1 MKFKRTT
8 VITIGLL
15 AFLGGLGFARTKW
28 LVSYEIIAS
37 LIILWLVTVLRL
49 KWLAILSTLLLGFV
63 LGWWR
68 GQVYLEK
75 LKPLAELNNVKASGV
90 VIATSDAAYN
100 SRGQLSFDAE
110 NLNLSEPYK
119 AQLPGRLIISGF
131 GAPAVFKGDQ
141 VAITGKFYAA
151 RGSHQL
157 GMSFADIQVVGQGG
171 SKIDDIRRNFT
182 AGLQSAVPE
191 PEASFGMGLLI
202 GQRSN
207 LPTVITNQLAAVGLT
222 HIIAVSGYNL
232 MIILRAVRRL
242 LLKRSKYQTAVL
254 SLVLIVLFLLMTGMS
269 ASIVRAAMVSVLSI
283 GAWYYGRAF
292 KPLLLIALTAAVT
305 AGINPLYIWSDIGWY
320 LSFLAF
326 FGVLI
331 LSPLLNQRLFRSSEL
346 STLPALLS
354 ESFSAL
360 VMTVPL
366 IMYTFNQ
373 VSLVALP
380 ANLLL
385 VPLVP
390 MAMLFSL
397 VAGIAGALVPSVAG
411 LLAWPATM
419 LMTFMLDTIQLLA
432 RVPHALAHRTLSLL
446 GMIIFYVSILL
457 FVGILGLKSKRRY
470 AKITDMKV
478 VF

>member
-1 MKFKRTT
+1 MRFRRTT
-8 VITIGLL
+8 VIIIGLL

-28 LVSYEIIAS
+28 LVSYEIIGS
-37 LIILWLVTVLRL
+37 LVILWLVTVIPL
-49 KWLAILSTLLLGFV
+49 KWLAILSTLLLGFA

-75 LKPLAELNNVKASGV
+75 LKPLTELNNVKASGIV
-90 VIATSDAAYN
+90 TATSDAAYN

-110 NLNLSEPYK
+110 SLNLTQSYQ

-141 VAITGKFYAA
+141 VEITGKFYAA

-157 GMSFADIQVVGQGG
+157 GMSFADIQVIGQGS

-207 LPTVITNQLAAVGLT
+207 LSTTVTNQLAAVGLT

-242 LLKRSKYQTAVL
+242 LLKRSKYQTAII
-254 SLVLIVLFLLMTGMS
+254 SLILIILFLLMTGMS
-269 ASIVRAAMVSVLSI
+269 ASIVRAAIVSMLSI
-283 GAWYYGRAF
+283 GSWYYGRTF
-292 KPLLLIALTAAVT
+292 RPLLVIALAAAIT

-331 LSPLLNQRLFRSSEL
+331 LSPLLNQRFFKSAEL
-346 STLPALLS
+346 SAVPALLS

-397 VAGIAGALVPSVAG
+397 VAGIAGALAPSIAG

-419 LMTFMLDTIQLLA
+419 LMTFMLDVVQLLS
-432 RVPHALAHRTLSLL
+432 RVPHALAHRDLSLA
-446 GMIIFYVSILL
+446 GMIIFYTCLVL
-457 FVGILGLKSKRRY
+457 FVGTLGLKSRRRY
-470 AKITDMKV
+470 AKITDMKA